1 MTFDDIEEVIG
12 SRLPPRASTH
22 RAWFSNNPT
31 SNPMT
36 RAWLAAGYKSAD
48 VDMAGR
54 KLVFRKMVSEQPAAE
69 LRDIAAAIPTVAEL
83 RDIAA
88 AIPTAAELRDI
99 AAAMPTAAEL
109 RDIAGAMPTAA
120 ELRDIAGMPERQ
132 VSLQELESELDGCI
146 RDVENGATVIVN
158 RNGRRV
164 ARIIP
169 ETESAEQKRA
179 ALKASGAFDWS
190 GRRPKSRRPSAHLRD
205 GGSLSDSIINE
216 RR

>member
-12 SRLPPRASTH
+12 SKLPPRASTH

-36 RAWLAAGYKSAD
+36 RAWLAAGYRSAD
-48 VDMAGR
+48 VDMAER
-54 KLVFRKMVSEQPAAE
+54 KLVFRKIVSEQPAAE
-69 LRDIAAAIPTVAEL
+69 LREIAGS
-83 RDIAA
+83 
-88 AIPTAAELRDI
+88 IPTAAELREI
-99 AAAMPTAAEL
+99 AGSMPTAAEL
-109 RDIAGAMPTAA
+109 R
-120 ELRDIAGMPERQ
+120 EIAGMPERQ
-132 VSLQELESELDGCI
+132 VSLQELESKLDSYI
-146 RDVENGATVIVN
+146 HDVENGATVIVN

-169 ETESAEQKRA
+169 ETDSAEQKRT
-179 ALKASGAFDWS
+179 ALKASGILDWS
-190 GRRPKSRRPSAHLRD
+190 GRRPKSRRPSVRLRD

>member
-1 MTFDDIEEVIG
+1 MTFDDIERVIG
-12 SRLPPRASTH
+12 SKLPPRASTH

-48 VDMAGR
+48 VDMAKR
-54 KLVFRKMVSEQPAAE
+54 KLVFRKILSEQPAAE
-69 LRDIAAAIPTVAEL
+69 LREIAG
-83 RDIAA
+83 
-88 AIPTAAELRDI
+88 AIPTAAELREI
-99 AAAMPTAAEL
+99 AGAIPTAAEL
-109 RDIAGAMPTAA
+109 REIAGAMPTAA
-120 ELRDIAGMPERQ
+120 ELREIAGMPERQ